1 VKRLISDPVENW
13 LGRMGSEQT
22 KQAYRRRLAIFC
34 DWCNLHPEQL
44 LALKDDPNSLEA
56 EHLLD
61 RFVASPDFSDWQKNN
76 LVTAVK
82 SFYKYNYKE
91 LQRISGKVSA
101 AIQSAYRVPTAELL
115 RKFIKGAW
123 NIRDKALIAFT
134 ASTFFR
140 EGTIPELNWGDVEDG
155 AILEPNCG
163 GKDVLHI
170 GVMGKQMK
178 GGGKGRYAGVEQH
191 TFLTPEA
198 RDLLLEYKNWRER
211 RGETITKGTPLF
223 VREVRPFERISI
235 ETVRNLFKAAS
246 KRSGIKFSPH
256 DFRRYGQTQLEEAR
270 LPPNWIK
277 KILGHKV
284 KGEENPY
291 SRPKIKQLKQAYRG
305 ALPHIMFMSRAP
317 TVDIDDAR
325 RKAFLD
331 MAKTMLRG
339 DEERLAKIEGIME
352 KEPDID
358 KAIELGG
365 KVLAKTT
372 LEGIVTVEEKTATNG
387 GSQDCQRIVSEEE
400 LPNLLAQGWHVA
412 AVLPSGKVIIEQN
425 NNR

>member
-1 VKRLISDPVENW
+1 MKSDPVESW

-22 KQAYRRRLAIFC
+22 RQAYRKRLAIFC
-34 DWCNLHPEQL
+34 DWCNLNPEQL

-61 RFVASPDFSDWQKNN
+61 KFVASEDFSDWQKNN

-91 LQRISGKVSA
+91 LQRISGKISA
-101 AIQSAYRVPTAELL
+101 AKQTPYRTPTAELL
-115 RKFIKGAW
+115 SKFIKGAW
-123 NIRDKALIAFT
+123 NIRDKALVAFT

-170 GVMGKQMK
+170 GVMGRQMK

-198 RDLLLEYKNWRER
+198 RDLLLEYKRWRET
-211 RGETITKGTPLF
+211 RGETITKDTALF
-223 VREVRPFERISI
+223 VREVKPYERISV

-246 KRSGIKFSPH
+246 KRSGVKFSPH

-270 LPPNWIK
+270 LPPNWIR
-277 KILGHKV
+277 KILGHKM

-291 SRPKIKQLKQAYRG
+291 SRPKIEQLKQAYRE
-305 ALPHIMFMSRAP
+305 ALPHLIFIEKRPVISEGDLRIKIALDNLRERVP
-317 TVDIDDAR
+317 EEVIKELENKYLGKKPEIAIPR
-325 RKAFLD
+325 INLEAEAFQRIIEREGLS
-331 MAKTMLRG
+331 
-339 DEERLAKIEGIME
+339 EERAFRIPK
-352 KEPDID
+352 D
-358 KAIELGG
+358 AIERCMHLR
-365 KVLAKTT
+365 KTNLT
-372 LEGIVTVEEKTATNG
+372 NMFVCMREE
-387 GSQDCQRIVSEEE
+387 C
-400 LPNLLAQGWHVA
+400 LL
-412 AVLPSGKVIIEQN
+412 
-425 NNR
+425 